1 MKPINYIL
9 LAASVAII
17 TTGMLLMRPPVDI
30 KSTPGGRYTQAPGPG
45 AFHPRRIR
53 VAPVVC
59 WVGFML
65 VPLGIVWGMTD
76 HADTNPGEQSVRK
89 A

>member
-1 MKPINYIL
+1 MMKRTNFLMI
-9 LAASVAII
+9 AASVAFIV
-17 TTGMLLMRPPVDI
+17 TGLLLMRPPIDI

-45 AFHPRRIR
+45 AFEPIRIR

-65 VPLGIVWGMTD
+65 VPFGIVYGMYD
-76 HADTNPGEQSVRK
+76 SEKK
-89 A
+89 AARSQK

>member
-1 MKPINYIL
+1 
-9 LAASVAII
+9 
-17 TTGMLLMRPPVDI
+17 MRPPIDI

-45 AFHPRRIR
+45 AFEPIRIR

-65 VPLGIVWGMTD
+65 VPFGIVYGMYD
-76 HADTNPGEQSVRK
+76 SEKK
-89 A
+89 AAGSQKWANSAAQTQKHETLNAKH